1 MPTIEP
7 PPPRPGEIEP
17 HRARQIAESF
27 GTGAERYDR
36 SRPRYPHALVEAV
49 VAASPGRDVLDV
61 GIGTG
66 IAARAF
72 RTAGCRVAGVEPDA
86 RMAEF
91 ARRDGFEV
99 EEATFES
106 WDAGGRTF
114 DAVVAGQTWHWVDPV
129 AGSAKAAEVL
139 RPGGRVALF
148 WNVLQP
154 SPEAAAA
161 FAEVQR
167 RHLPDAPPTWTRPAL
182 DAYSGILA
190 KVADGLR
197 GAGAFGEPEQWRF
210 DWEQTY
216 TRDEWLDQ
224 LPTTGAMTRLSPEQ
238 LAEVHDGVAAAI
250 DELGGAFTVSYNT
263 VAVAATRTA
272 A

>member
-1 MPTIEP
+1 VPTIEP

-17 HRARQIAESF
+17 HRARHVAESF
-27 GTGAERYDR
+27 GTDAERYDR
-36 SRPRYPHALVEAV
+36 TRPRYPDALVEAV

-72 RTAGCRVAGVEPDA
+72 RAAGCRVVGVEPDA

-224 LPTTGAMTRLSPEQ
+224 LPTHGFHTRLPADQ
-238 LAEVHDGVAAAI
+238 LAELLTATGAAV
-250 DELGGAFTVSYNT
+250 DELGGRVRMGYA
-263 VAVAATRTA
+263 AVVLTA
-272 A
+272 ARSG